1 MKAEVYLLL
10 GGNLGDVPLAFKES
24 LSLMTGAGLRIS
36 RKSSLYQSEA
46 WGEGVSGLF
55 HNMVVEVSA
64 AMKPL
69 ELLAFINK
77 IEISLGRKRT
87 AGAVDARPV
96 DIDILFFEDMIISL
110 PELIIPHPRLHLRN
124 FVLVPLNEIAP
135 DKMHPLLGK
144 SVRQMLLESEDH
156 LIVKKL
162 DNDSIQQASMN
173 Q

>member
-1 MKAEVYLLL
+1 
-10 GGNLGDVPLAFKES
+10 
-24 LSLMTGAGLRIS
+24 MTRAGLRIS
-36 RKSSLYQSEA
+36 QKSSLYQSEA

-55 HNMVVEVSA
+55 HNMVIEVFAS
-64 AMKPL
+64 MEPL

-77 IEISLGRKRT
+77 IEFKLGRKRT

-96 DIDILFFEDMIISL
+96 DIDILFFDDRIISL

-124 FVLVPLNEIAP
+124 FVLIPLHEIAP
-135 DKMHPLLGK
+135 DKRHPLLGK
-144 SVRQMLLESEDH
+144 SVRQMLLESEDR

-162 DNDSIQQASMN
+162 DKDTIQQAPMN

>member
-1 MKAEVYLLL
+1 
-10 GGNLGDVPLAFKES
+10 
-24 LSLMTGAGLRIS
+24 
-36 RKSSLYQSEA
+36 
-46 WGEGVSGLF
+46 
-55 HNMVVEVSA
+55 VSA